1 MIAASARAGTLVKS
15 HQEQTMAKDETGK
28 GNKSNAQKASDKN
41 DDSMIKDLK
50 ERDRNADMGKVK
62 GGATKKIK

>member
-1 MIAASARAGTLVKS
+1 
-15 HQEQTMAKDETGK
+15 MAKDETGK